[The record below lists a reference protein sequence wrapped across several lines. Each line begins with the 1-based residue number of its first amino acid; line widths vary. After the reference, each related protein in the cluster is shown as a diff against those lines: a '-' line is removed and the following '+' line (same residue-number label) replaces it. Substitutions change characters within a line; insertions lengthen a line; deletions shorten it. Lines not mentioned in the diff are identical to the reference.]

1 MRRSV
6 ALAPEELDR
15 LAVLESSEADEG
27 KRPKIGEKLVGEA
40 IKNELTPR
48 QRELLRDYYFSRLT
62 VYEIA
67 ELRGISPSTVSRT
80 LGRARRNLY
89 RALRYAGR

>member
-6 ALAPEELDR
+6 TLDSEELDR
-15 LAVLESSEADEG
+15 LAALEIDETDDG

-40 IKNELTPR
+40 ISNELTPR

-80 LGRARRNLY
+80 LGRARRNLH